1 MTKPPHLYRDPEPEN
16 RDDLRLDIAVGS
28 GRRRLELSDRV
39 VSLLV
44 DDLEYEPPE
53 VVPFLLARAFVL
65 AGGATLGE
73 RDGNGERDLS
83 WRLGGADGGR
93 EPTTTDLERLAS
105 YLEAVEVPSR
115 SLEPL
120 RELVRSTRLSEA
132 CDPEDLQD
140 RSERVNRL
148 RDIATDL

>member
-44 DDLEYEPPE
+44 DDLECAPPE
-53 VVPFLLARAFVL
+53 CVPSLRAGGCGR
-65 AGGATLGE
+65 AGGATLGG
-73 RDGNGERDLS
+73 RAGKGERDPS
-83 WRLGGADGGR
+83 GRRGGADGGR

-115 SLEPL
+115 SLKPL

>member
-1 MTKPPHLYRDPEPEN
+1 MAKPPHLHRDPEPEN

-39 VSLLV
+39 VSLLA
-44 DDLEYEPPE
+44 DDLGYEPPD

-73 RDGNGERDLS
+73 RDDSDERDLS

-93 EPTTTDLERLAS
+93 KPTAADLERLAA
-105 YLEAVEVPSR
+105 YLEAVEVPGR

-120 RELVRSTRLSEA
+120 RELVRSTRLSET
-132 CDPEDLQD
+132 CDPGNLQD